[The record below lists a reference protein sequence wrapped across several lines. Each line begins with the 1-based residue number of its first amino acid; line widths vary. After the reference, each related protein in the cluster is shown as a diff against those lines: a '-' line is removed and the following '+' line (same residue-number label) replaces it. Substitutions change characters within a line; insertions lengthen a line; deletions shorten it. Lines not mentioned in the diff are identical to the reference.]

1 MTEYASLV
9 LKVDSTQADKAT
21 KSLSSMEYG
30 SEKVEAAVKEMT
42 AVMQRGFM
50 LSVASTNNAA
60 SAVMNLEEKT
70 KKLGKTT
77 NDATSGMHGGFT
89 KLIAV
94 AATYLGV
101 TQVTQYADAYTN
113 LTNRLKL
120 VTDSSYALAAA
131 TDSVFQIAQRSRS
144 ELGATGDLYF
154 KIAQNADKLKLST
167 QDVGKITE
175 TITQTLAISG
185 ATASSS
191 AAAILQFSQALASG
205 AIRGDEF
212 NSVAENA
219 PALMDALSR
228 SLNVTKGELRAL
240 AADGRLTAD
249 ILIRALQEQADE
261 VGAAFAKT
269 DSTIGQSFTRLGN
282 ATTVFIGQA
291 AESTGASKAMA
302 SAISSVADA
311 ISGEE
316 SALRDTAV
324 VAASAATAYGLA
336 TLALNAKAIALR
348 AASAAQ
354 LLFNTAVKA
363 NPYVMAATA
372 LAGLAAAFVIFKRDA
387 NPAIQSAEDFDAQLA
402 SMTGN
407 TKALLA
413 AQNDLKLSKIMDEI
427 RSRTE
432 QIASIQE
439 QAALSNAKLGLGET
453 QRIQELQRQLAAL
466 GKAYQDVQGERA
478 ATATPISAAAMLAA
492 TPGKEA
498 KEKKAGAGPSDNF
511 DYGAAGLNF
520 NALDTMAAEEAASAQ
535 AYSAARME
543 RLTTQFQTEREAEL
557 LRYTQEQEDFKFYA
571 EQKLLTQDEINRREL
586 EMKNAHDAAMIAAGE
601 LTNKAM
607 AMSALGS
614 AESIF
619 GAFAARSKTMFKL
632 QKAAGIA
639 QGLVSIQ
646 TGIANAMSLPWPLNL
661 AAAANVA
668 VTGAGIMGKLK
679 SMNDSGGGSIGL
691 GGGGSISPGG
701 MASTSPSVAPAA
713 TVQKQTTDIRLTGIR
728 PDDMIS
734 GSYLQKIIEGIG
746 ETLADNGGR
755 MGRVELVTA

>member
-9 LKVDSTQADKAT
+9 LKVDSTQTAKAGDSLDKLT
-21 KSLSSMEYG
+21 DKSKRAENQTDALAG
-30 SEKVEAAVKEMT
+30 SAI
-42 AVMQRGFM
+42 
-50 LSVASTNNAA
+50 
-60 SAVMNLEEKT
+60 
-70 KKLGKTT
+70 KLG
-77 NDATSGMHGGFT
+77 
-89 KLIAV
+89 
-94 AATYLGV
+94 AALAAAFSV
-101 TQVTQYADAYTN
+101 SQITQAADAYTN

-144 ELGATGDLYF
+144 ELSATGDLYF
-154 KIAQNADKLKLST
+154 KIAQNADRLKLST
-167 QDVGKITE
+167 QEVGKITE
-175 TITQTLAISG
+175 TITQTLALSG
-185 ATASSS
+185 ASAGSS

-219 PALMDALSR
+219 PALMDALAR

-249 ILIRALQEQADE
+249 ILIKALQEQADE

-302 SAISSVADA
+302 AAISSVADA

-316 SALRDTAV
+316 SALRDAAV

-348 AASAAQ
+348 AAAAAQ

-372 LAGLAAAFVIFKRDA
+372 LAGLAAAFVVFKRDA

-432 QIASIQE
+432 QIANIQN
-439 QAALSNAKLGLGET
+439 QAALANAKLGLAET

-466 GKAYQDVQGERA
+466 GKAYQDVQGERE
-478 ATATPISAAAMLAA
+478 ATAAPISAAAMLAD

-498 KEKKAGAGPSDNF
+498 KEKKAGAGPADNF
-511 DYGAAGLNF
+511 DYGAAGLSF
-520 NALDTMAAEEAASAQ
+520 NALDSMAAEEAASAQ

-543 RLTTQFQTEREAEL
+543 RLTTQFQTEREAEI
-557 LRYTQEQEDFKFYA
+557 LRYTQEQEDFRFYA

-586 EMKNAHDAAMIAAGE
+586 EMKSAHDANMLAAGE
-601 LTNKAM
+601 MTNKAM
-607 AMSALGS
+607 ALSALGS

-619 GAFAARSKTMFKL
+619 GAFASRSKTMFKL

-668 VTGAGIMGKLK
+668 VTGAGIMSKLK

-701 MASTSPSVAPAA
+701 MASTSPSVAQSAP
-713 TVQKQTTDIRLTGIR
+713 VRQQTTDIRLTGIR